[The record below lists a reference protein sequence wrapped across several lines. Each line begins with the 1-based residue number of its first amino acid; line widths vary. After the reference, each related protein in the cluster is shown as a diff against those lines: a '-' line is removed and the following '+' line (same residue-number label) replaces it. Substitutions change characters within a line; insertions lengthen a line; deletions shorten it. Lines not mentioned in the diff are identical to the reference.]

1 MKKSDAIK
9 HYGSRAAIGR
19 ALRIGK
25 AAVSKWP
32 EKVPRPWAAEL
43 HIITNGA
50 LHFDPSEYV
59 ETEEQEKVASSNRR
73 RGAAAH

>member
-59 ETEEQEKVASSNRR
+59 ETENRR